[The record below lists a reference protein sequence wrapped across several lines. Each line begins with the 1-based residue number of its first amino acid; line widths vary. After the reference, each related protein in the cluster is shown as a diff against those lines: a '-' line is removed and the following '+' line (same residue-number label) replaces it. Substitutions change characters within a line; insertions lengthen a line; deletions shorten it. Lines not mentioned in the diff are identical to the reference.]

1 MDTWDTVRSRRNVR
15 EYDDRP
21 LPDADLERILEAG
34 RRSPSSMNQ
43 QGWDLVVLTERKRLE
58 ELAGVWRFAGH
69 VAASAATVAL
79 VMPAASDPETRE
91 TLQYDLGQVT
101 ISMMIAAADLGIGS
115 GHASVGDQALARRL
129 LDLPEDRECAWLIA
143 FGYPAGRTLRPIARP
158 NRRPFEDVVHRERW

>member
-58 ELAGVWRFAGH
+58 ELAGVWRFAG
-69 VAASAATVAL
+69 
-79 VMPAASDPETRE
+79 
-91 TLQYDLGQVT
+91 
-101 ISMMIAAADLGIGS
+101 
-115 GHASVGDQALARRL
+115 
-129 LDLPEDRECAWLIA
+129 
-143 FGYPAGRTLRPIARP
+143 
-158 NRRPFEDVVHRERW
+158 